1 MIKAL
6 IDTNVIL
13 DIALKR
19 EPFFEYSSMILIR
32 LMIKFWK
39 DTLLLPQ
46 SLIFITLP
54 ANKKTNCRRVNF
66 LLA

>member
-19 EPFFEYSSMILIR
+19 EPFFEYSSMIFD
-32 LMIKFWK
+32 K
-39 DTLLLPQ
+39 LPEM
-46 SLIFITLP
+46 LRILH
-54 ANKKTNCRRVNF
+54 
-66 LLA
+66 

>member
-19 EPFFEYSSMILIR
+19 DPFFEYAS
-32 LMIKFWK
+32 K
-39 DTLLLPQ
+39 
-46 SLIFITLP
+46 IFDKIDE
-54 ANKKTNCRRVNF
+54 
-66 LLA
+66 